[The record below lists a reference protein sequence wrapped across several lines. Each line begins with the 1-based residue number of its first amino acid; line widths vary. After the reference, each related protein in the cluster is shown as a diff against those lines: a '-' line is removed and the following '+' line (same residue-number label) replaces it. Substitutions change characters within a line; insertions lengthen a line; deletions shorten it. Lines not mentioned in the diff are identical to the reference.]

1 MSEMWKPEVMG
12 LEESQKP
19 GHERV
24 PKHLRKLI
32 AVLEPQGPM
41 FFGIAD
47 TLYRQVDKLTH
58 YQVLIISLIHVPM
71 VDLSG
76 AFALEDMA
84 NHAQKNGTKVLI
96 KGMNPAVRRTL
107 HELSVMKHIGQEN
120 FVENFEA
127 ALDEGID
134 YIGEQ
139 FLGRTIPPKQT

>member
-1 MSEMWKPEVMG
+1 
-12 LEESQKP
+12 
-19 GHERV
+19 
-24 PKHLRKLI
+24 
-32 AVLEPQGPM
+32 
-41 FFGIAD
+41 
-47 TLYRQVDKLTH
+47 VDKLTD

-84 NHAQKNGTKVLI
+84 NHAQKNDTKVLI
-96 KGMNPAVRRTL
+96 IGMNPAVRRTL
-107 HELSVMKHIGQEN
+107 DELSVMANIGEQN

-139 FLGRTIPPKQT
+139 FLGRDIGPKSA

>member
-1 MSEMWKPEVMG
+1 
-12 LEESQKP
+12 
-19 GHERV
+19 
-24 PKHLRKLI
+24 
-32 AVLEPQGPM
+32 M

-96 KGMNPAVRRTL
+96 KGMNPAIRRTL
-107 HELSVMKHIGQEN
+107 YELSVMKHIGQEN
-120 FVENFEA
+120 FVENFDA

-139 FLGRTIPPKQT
+139 FLGRTIDPKQA

>member
-1 MSEMWKPEVMG
+1 VRG
-12 LEESQKP
+12 LQESQKS
-19 GHERV
+19 GAKLV
-24 PKHLRKLI
+24 PEHLKKQI

-41 FFGIAD
+41 FFGISD
-47 TLYRQVDKLTH
+47 TLYRQMDKLTH

-84 NHAQKNGTKVLI
+84 NQAQKKGTKVLI

-107 HELSVMKHIGQEN
+107 TELSVISHFGEEN
-120 FVENFEA
+120 FVENFDA
-127 ALDEGID
+127 ALKEGID

-139 FLGRTIPPKQT
+139 FLGRNIGPKTA